1 MTQVGK
7 DFVNK
12 AKKKK
17 KKSNHKMC
25 NKLVYIKMKNF

>member
-12 AKKKK
+12 AKKK